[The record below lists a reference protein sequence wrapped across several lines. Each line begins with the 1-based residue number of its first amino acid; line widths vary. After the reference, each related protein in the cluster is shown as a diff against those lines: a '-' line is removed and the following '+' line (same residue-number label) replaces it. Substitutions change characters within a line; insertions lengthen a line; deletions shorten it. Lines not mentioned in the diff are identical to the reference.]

1 VRRAFIAATIALA
14 ACAASQPPGP
24 ALVPAAAA
32 PALAPL
38 ELRLLSGE
46 PWSSQAARGRV
57 MVIDVW
63 ATYCKPCRGSFP
75 KLNRLAAD
83 HPDVVVV
90 GVSVDEDDAVV
101 KAFLAE
107 VPATF
112 TIARDPELSVQDPPH
127 AISRLPTVLVVDR
140 AGRVRF
146 RGDELSESSYD
157 ALPGLVER
165 ILAEPWSAPAGAGT
179 ITLPMR
185 KAAGSSGSSV
195 DR

>member
-1 VRRAFIAATIALA
+1 MRSAFIAATIALA
-14 ACAASQPPGP
+14 ACAASQSSGP

-32 PALAPL
+32 PTLAPL
-38 ELRLLSGE
+38 ELRLLAGE

-101 KAFLAE
+101 EAFLAE

-127 AISRLPTVLVVDR
+127 TISRLPTVLVVDR

-146 RGDELSESSYD
+146 RGDELPESSYD
-157 ALPGLVER
+157 ALPGLVEAL
-165 ILAEPWSAPAGAGT
+165 LAEP
-179 ITLPMR
+179 
-185 KAAGSSGSSV
+185 
-195 DR
+195 